1 MKDLAAHL
9 AAIHRSIEHRS
20 IEHRSIEH
28 RSNADHQTAADTYC
42 VTLRRRYDAEA
53 ADVWSA
59 LTDPER
65 VRRWFLPLTGDLRVG
80 GSFQLEG
87 NAGGDI
93 LTCEPPA
100 LLRVTFG
107 GPTSVVQVQLTA
119 DGDHTELT
127 LEHSVPTEM
136 AGTGAGALFVGPG
149 WDGALMGL
157 ARFMDGEVI
166 DDPVAAASSPEAEE
180 FSLGSIAC
188 WVSAVTESGTA
199 TAEQIED
206 GRQMALAQFAPSH
219 LEQMH
224 TSN

>member
-1 MKDLAAHL
+1 MKDLADHL
-9 AAIHRSIEHRS
+9 AAIHRSVEHRTTG
-20 IEHRSIEH
+20 
-28 RSNADHQTAADTYC
+28 DDQTAADTYC
-42 VTLRRRYDAEA
+42 VTLRQRYDADPE
-53 ADVWSA
+53 DVWSA
-59 LTDPER
+59 LTDPDR
-65 VRRWFLPLTGDLRVG
+65 LRRWFMPLTGDLRVG

-107 GPTSVVQVQLTA
+107 APNSIVSVFLVA
-119 DGDHTELT
+119 EGDQTELL
-127 LEHSVPTEM
+127 LEHSVPAEM
-136 AGTGAGALFVGPG
+136 AGSGAGAFYVGPG
-149 WDGALMGL
+149 WDGALMAL
-157 ARFMDGEVI
+157 ARFTDGEAI

-180 FSLGSIAC
+180 FSLGSIVA

-219 LEQMH
+219 LEQQH
-224 TSN
+224 TGS